1 MRTRGPHPW
10 AVACGLLLATQAA
23 GCHDHGDTD
32 MDGDPTGSTC
42 PSGSTLTYESFGQ
55 AFMEA
60 YCTRCHSSHLT
71 GADRQGAPS
80 DHNLETLEAIRASGL
95 EHIDETSAAGPERIN
110 TAMPPDDPR
119 PTEAERRQLGEW
131 LACGA
136 P

>member
-10 AVACGLLLATQAA
+10 IVACALVLATMAA

-32 MDGDPTGSTC
+32 VDSD
-42 PSGSTLTYESFGQ
+42 PSGSTCAPGATLTYEGFGQ
-55 AFMEA
+55 AFMDA

-80 DHNLETLEAIRASGL
+80 DHNLETLEAIRAAGL
-95 EHIDETSAAGPERIN
+95 LHIDETSAAGPDGIN
-110 TAMPPDDPR
+110 TAMPPSDPR